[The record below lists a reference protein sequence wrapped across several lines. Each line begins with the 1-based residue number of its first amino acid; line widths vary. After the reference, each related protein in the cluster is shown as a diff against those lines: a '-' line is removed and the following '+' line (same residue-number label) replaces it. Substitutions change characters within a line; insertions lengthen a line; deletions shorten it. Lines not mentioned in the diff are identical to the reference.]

1 MKRSRVG
8 RREFVRGIAG
18 SAAAVAALPAP
29 GFGTPV
35 PRQAAPKIKFGVIG
49 INHGHIN
56 SQVEAVQRGGGELV
70 SMFAKEPDLTAAFV
84 KRFPQAKVARSE
96 AEVLEDKSHAARRE
110 RRHPRRARRRSAFA
124 P

>member
-1 MKRSRVG
+1 MKSSRVG

-29 GFGTPV
+29 GFGTPL
-35 PRQAAPKIKFGVIG
+35 PRQTAPKIKFGVIG

-56 SQVEAVQRGGGELV
+56 SQVGAVLRGGGELV
-70 SMFAKEPDLTAAFV
+70 SFYAKEKDLADAFAK
-84 KRFPQAKVARSE
+84 RFTETSWAKKASVWAGG
-96 AEVLEDKSHAARRE
+96 
-110 RRHPRRARRRSAFA
+110 P